1 MLSSMIPLENMT
13 PSFLLCRSFAG
24 ARVIEMVRKRAFDI
38 TSLVLDG
45 GCRSWSFD
53 KTVVIV
59 FSGLRRYF
67 CSDVAF
73 SSRAFVR

>member
-1 MLSSMIPLENMT
+1 MT

-24 ARVIEMVRKRAFDI
+24 ARVIEMVRKKAFDI

-45 GCRSWSFD
+45 GCRRWNFD
-53 KTVVIV
+53 RTVVIV
-59 FSGLRRYF
+59 FSGLRRDF

-73 SSRAFVR
+73 SSGAFAR